1 MDLST
6 IKDEDYYAYLKE
18 MFNTQGWQVMLAEME
33 ANVAL
38 IDDLQNVSNEKDL
51 YFKQGQL
58 ASIGVMLNFQ
68 ATIKRAEEE
77 EALDEST
84 E

>member
-77 EALDEST
+77 EALDEGS
-84 E
+84 